1 MSLQLITA
9 DDSSLMFSSTNPLQI
24 EARLNLDLQA
34 LDNWVKQ
41 WLVDFNPPQKKL
53 NIWLFH
59 FGKT

>member
-41 WLVDFNPPQKKL
+41 WLVDFNPPKQL